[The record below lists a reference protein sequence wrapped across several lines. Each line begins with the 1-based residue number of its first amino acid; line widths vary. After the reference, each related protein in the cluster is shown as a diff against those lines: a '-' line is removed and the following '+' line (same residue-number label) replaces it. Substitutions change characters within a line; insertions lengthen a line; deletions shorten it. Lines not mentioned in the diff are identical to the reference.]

1 VSCGAWRISGSP
13 LQNYPE
19 RDNLIRSQMPTPVPP
34 ASFGDT
40 ALVRI
45 ARTAGRLPFF
55 ASLRVR
61 LLLLVALALLPALIL
76 IIYTAVD
83 QRRQGIQ
90 AAEDDALRVVRMAS
104 DLQDQF
110 LEGTRQLLTV
120 LVNRGIIQGHDR
132 EGAHQMFTNIMAS
145 HPVYANLGAI
155 KPDGWAFASGVPT
168 EGPVF
173 MGDQS
178 YFQLATNTR
187 AFAIGDYQLARIT
200 KRATVNVAAPAFDS
214 AGQLRAVVFAAL
226 DLSWLYNL
234 ITNSALPAGSSL
246 TVLDRNRV
254 TLVRYPD
261 PKGEY
266 VGQQLAFRQRNTN
279 DPPSPR
285 ERVRVGQSRD
295 GMWKLYASTG
305 LGHQDQR
312 AVSVTVGIPLAAAY
326 GPANRMLARNLLFL
340 ALAATLATGA
350 AWFGG
355 DLFILRRVRS
365 LLWATRRVAA
375 GDLAVRTGE
384 TADAGELYELARA
397 FDEMTGKLQ
406 QRSLERDKAE
416 TDLRKLNEELEER
429 VAHRTADLQRSNEE
443 LEQFAYVVS
452 HDLQEPLRM
461 VTQYLQL
468 LERRYPE
475 KLDQNARDFIGFAKD
490 GADRMQ
496 ALIKGLLE
504 YSRVGTRPKEFGP
517 VETEK
522 AFQDAVSNLTVMV
535 EENDAKITHDQLP
548 KVQGDP
554 VQLTQLFQN
563 LIGNAIKFRNEVT
576 PVVHIGAQR
585 SNGNW
590 QFYVRDNG
598 IGIAKK
604 DFDRIFVVFQRLHTR
619 NKYPGTGIGLAACKK
634 IVDRHG
640 GKIWVESEPGKGSTF
655 FFTLPPV

>member
-1 VSCGAWRISGSP
+1 
-13 LQNYPE
+13 
-19 RDNLIRSQMPTPVPP
+19 M
-34 ASFGDT
+34 
-40 ALVRI
+40 
-45 ARTAGRLPFF
+45 
-55 ASLRVR
+55 R
-61 LLLLVALALLPALIL
+61 LLLLVALALVPALL
-76 IIYTAVD
+76 VIIYTAVD
-83 QRRQGIQ
+83 QRRQGIKS
-90 AAEDDALRVVRMAS
+90 AEDDALRVVRMAA

-120 LVNRGIIQGHDR
+120 LCQ
-132 EGAHQMFTNIMAS
+132 MAS
-145 HPVYANLGAI
+145 VRQHDSNAATLMFSNVMSNHPVYANIGGI
-155 KPDGWAFASGVPT
+155 KPDGWSFASALPT
-168 EGPVF
+168 DGPVF
-173 MGDQS
+173 LGDRS
-178 YFQLATNTR
+178 YFILATN
-187 AFAIGDYQLARIT
+187 AQSFAIGEYQLGRIT
-200 KRATVNVAAPAFDS
+200 RKATVNVATPTYED
-214 AGQLRAVVFAAL
+214 GQLRAVVFAAL
-226 DLSWLYNL
+226 DLSWLYHL
-234 ITNSALPAGSSL
+234 VTNSALPAGSSL
-246 TVLDRNRV
+246 TVIDRNGV

-266 VGQQLAFRQRNTN
+266 VGQQLQIRSRRPQGA
-279 DPPSPR
+279 SVPR
-285 ERVRVGQSRD
+285 ERIRIGQSRD

-305 LGHQDQR
+305 LGHMDER
-312 AVSVTVGIPLAAAY
+312 SVNVTVGIPLAAAY
-326 GPANRMLARNLLFL
+326 GPANRMLARNLIFL
-340 ALAATLATGA
+340 ALAATLATAA

-355 DLFILRRVRS
+355 DLFILKRVRS

-375 GDLAVRTGE
+375 GDLTVRMGE
-384 TADAGELYELARA
+384 KADAGELYELARS
-397 FDEMTGKLQ
+397 FDDMAAKLQ
-406 QRSLERDKAE
+406 QRSKERDKAE
-416 TDLRKLNEELEER
+416 QDLRTLNEELEER
-429 VAHRTADLQRSNEE
+429 VADRTADLQRSNEE

-468 LERRYPE
+468 LERRYPD

-522 AFQDAVSNLTVMV
+522 AFHDAVSNLTLLM
-535 EENDAKITHDQLP
+535 EENEAKVTHDPLP

-563 LIGNAIKFRNEVT
+563 LLSNAIKFRNAV
-576 PVVHIGAQR
+576 PPAVHTGAKR
-585 SNGNW
+585 HNGQW

-598 IGIAKK
+598 IGIANK

-655 FFTLPPV
+655 YFTLPPA